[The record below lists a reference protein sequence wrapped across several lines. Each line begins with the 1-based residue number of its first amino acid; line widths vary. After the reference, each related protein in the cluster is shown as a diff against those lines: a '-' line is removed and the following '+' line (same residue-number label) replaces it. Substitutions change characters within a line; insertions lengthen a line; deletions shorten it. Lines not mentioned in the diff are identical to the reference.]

1 MRVEN
6 IHVKFNKDTIFHLVD
21 CYPDSHIYP
30 VVEEE
35 YEEMI
40 DMAYKKIVPKAVME
54 FSELPISLATDKL
67 KAGTKVLYVIT
78 TIGEK
83 MSEWS
88 TKLFEEGN
96 YLAGM
101 LANAMGDDYLMQAT
115 ESLKSHIIKLCKDKN
130 LGIRKR
136 LEAPTG
142 ISMEAQKVAWEV
154 TNALYEI
161 GLNIKESYMFDPVKS
176 NCQIYLLEEG
186 CTEYH
191 VEHNCRE
198 CSAINCKLRK
208 VIPINITL
216 VEENKET
223 VISLKE
229 NQSILEAL
237 RENDRYI
244 PAICSGRGTCG
255 KCRIKIIKG
264 KVVPSKEDE
273 KFFSLEELKEGYR
286 LSCTSYP
293 VEDVILSLEK
303 GRDSEFYVVVDSDS
317 DEDKNMI
324 KNNEIGG
331 DFTYA
336 IGIDIGT
343 TTIAMKLVEITSGTV
358 IDNYATINRQ
368 RAYGADVISRI
379 QVSNEGKGKE
389 LKECI
394 HRDLK
399 ESIVKLLENRDKI
412 KIERILIAGNTT
424 MIHLL
429 MAYSCE
435 TLGVFPFTPYYIG
448 TIDTNTEELFGSLQG
463 SRIPRV
469 PVTILPGISTYVG
482 GDIVSD
488 LLYCKFYDKEEVCM
502 IIDLGTNGE
511 MAIGNREKILVAS
524 TAAGPAFEA
533 GNIAFG
539 TGSIP
544 GAICGVS
551 IDNSD
556 TKVKTIGEKTACGIC
571 GTGVIEGV
579 YELLKQELIDDTGL
593 MVETY
598 FDDGYPLAKTEDGRI
613 IRLYQKDIREI
624 QLAKAA
630 VRAGTETLLLRY
642 GIKAEE
648 LETVYLAGGFGYK
661 IDVKKAIGIGLFPKV
676 FEDKIKT
683 IGNGSL
689 EGTISYI
696 EKKSKEKVEN
706 IRTVSLEIN
715 LSKDKD
721 FNQIY
726 MDSMYFKE

>member
-6 IHVKFNKDTIFHLVD
+6 IHVKFNKDTVFHLID

-35 YEEMI
+35 YEDMI
-40 DMAYKKIVPKAVME
+40 EMAYSKIVPKVVME
-54 FSELPISLATDKL
+54 FGELPNSLATDKL
-67 KAGTKVLYVIT
+67 RAGTKVLYVIT
-78 TIGEK
+78 TIGEE

-88 TKLFEEGN
+88 TKLFEEGD

-101 LANAMGDDYLMQAT
+101 LANAMADDYLMQAT
-115 ESLKSHIIKLCKDKN
+115 ESLQPNIIKICKEKN
-130 LGIRKR
+130 LGITKR

-154 TNALYEI
+154 TKAYDEI
-161 GLNIKESYMFDPVKS
+161 GLNIMESCMYDPVKS
-176 NCQIYLLEEG
+176 NCQIYILEEG
-186 CTEYH
+186 CTQYH

-198 CSAINCKLRK
+198 CPALNCKLRK
-208 VIPINITL
+208 VAPVNITI

-223 VISLKE
+223 VISIKE

-255 KCRIKIIKG
+255 KCRIKILEG
-264 KVVPSKEDE
+264 KVAPSKEDE
-273 KFFSLEELKEGYR
+273 KFFSSVELREGYR
-286 LSCTSYP
+286 LSCKSYP
-293 VEDVILSLEK
+293 TEDVIISLEK
-303 GRDSEFYVVVDSDS
+303 GSDSDFYVVVDSDK
-317 DEDKNMI
+317 EKNE
-324 KNNEIGG
+324 NCEICG

-343 TTIAMKLVEITSGTV
+343 TTIALKLVELTSGNV
-358 IDNYATINRQ
+358 MGSYATINRQ

-379 QVSNEGKGKE
+379 QASNEGKGEE

-399 ESIVKLLENRDKI
+399 DGIVKLLENRNKI
-412 KIERILIAGNTT
+412 KIERIVFAGNTT

-429 MAYSCE
+429 MAYSCK
-435 TLGVFPFTPYYIG
+435 TLGVFPFTPYHIDM
-448 TIDTNTEELFGSLQG
+448 IDTNTEELFGSIQG
-463 SRIPRV
+463 INIPRI

-488 LLYCKFYDKEEVCM
+488 LLYCKFYEKEEVSM

-511 MAIGNREKILVAS
+511 MAIGNKDKILVTS
-524 TAAGPAFEA
+524 TSAGPAFEA
-533 GNIAFG
+533 GNIVFG

-551 IDNSD
+551 IDNSG
-556 TKVKTIGEKTACGIC
+556 TKVQTIGEKTPCGIC
-571 GTGVIEGV
+571 GTGVIESV
-579 YELLKQELIDDTGL
+579 YELLMQDFIDDTGL
-593 MVETY
+593 LVETY
-598 FDDGYPLAKTEDGRI
+598 FDEGYPLAKAEDGKI
-613 IRLYQKDIREI
+613 IRLYQRDIREI

-630 VRAGTETLLLRY
+630 VRAGVETLLIRY
-642 GIKAEE
+642 GIRAEE
-648 LETVYLAGGFGYK
+648 LETVYLAGGFGFK
-661 IDVKKAIGIGLFPKV
+661 IDVKKAIGIGLLPKV
-676 FEDKIKT
+676 FEHKIKT

-696 EKKSKEKVEN
+696 GEKDSEQKVQD
-706 IRTVSLEIN
+706 IRRVSVEIN
-715 LSKDKD
+715 LSNDKD
-721 FNQIY
+721 FNQTY
-726 MDSMYFKE
+726 MDSMYFE